1 MVICYQDWLFKLQG
15 PVQSEN
21 ARPLVEKSLGMSR
34 AEHQNQPRGPPEH
47 GPPCDSTGYTPN
59 ETGPACYDFH
69 FRESLGKL
77 REE

>member
-34 AEHQNQPRGPPEH
+34 AEHQDQPWGP
-47 GPPCDSTGYTPN
+47 
-59 ETGPACYDFH
+59 
-69 FRESLGKL
+69 RE
-77 REE
+77 